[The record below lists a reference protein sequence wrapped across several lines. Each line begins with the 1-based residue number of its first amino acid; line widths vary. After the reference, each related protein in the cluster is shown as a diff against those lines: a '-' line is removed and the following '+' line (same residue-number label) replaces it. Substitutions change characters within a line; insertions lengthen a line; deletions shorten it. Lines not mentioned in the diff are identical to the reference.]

1 MSTPELRQR
10 QALALLWVMP
20 ALWAVNYIVAR
31 LAPGVVAPHQLALVR
46 WGLAGLV
53 LALLA
58 RDELWQQRRHL
69 QAAAGQYLVLGALGM
84 LICGAWVYLG
94 AQTTAAMNIALIYT
108 ASPVLI
114 AVGAAAF
121 LGDRLAPRQV
131 VGVLLALAGVMH
143 VVVRGHWLALSE
155 VSWVAGDGWIVLAV
169 VAWALYALLQ
179 KKWPSPLDATARL
192 AAICGGGVLCLL
204 PFAVWETGLASTP
217 AWTWRATGLS
227 VAAALLP
234 GLGAYWMYGWSQKVL
249 GASRV
254 AVALY
259 LVPLYAGLAA
269 WVVLG
274 EPLGWHHLGGAAL
287 ILPGVLLVTRV
298 PAPQPPG
305 PGGRLS

>member
-46 WGLAGLV
+46 WALAGLV

-58 RDELWQQRRHL
+58 RDELWQQRHHL

-121 LGDRLAPRQV
+121 LGDRLAPRQMA
-131 VGVLLALAGVMH
+131 GVLLAP
-143 VVVRGHWLALSE
+143 
-155 VSWVAGDGWIVLAV
+155 
-169 VAWALYALLQ
+169 LL
-179 KKWPSPLDATARL
+179 
-192 AAICGGGVLCLL
+192 
-204 PFAVWETGLASTP
+204 
-217 AWTWRATGLS
+217 
-227 VAAALLP
+227 
-234 GLGAYWMYGWSQKVL
+234 
-249 GASRV
+249 
-254 AVALY
+254 
-259 LVPLYAGLAA
+259 
-269 WVVLG
+269 
-274 EPLGWHHLGGAAL
+274 
-287 ILPGVLLVTRV
+287 
-298 PAPQPPG
+298 
-305 PGGRLS
+305 